1 MRCIR
6 MIRGKV
12 DEWVEIESYIK
23 IKQPEIYSKLKRY
36 KKKDITEKVTK
47 AASIDGRLKVFK
59 SLMEDMSR
67 LLSTGND

>member
-1 MRCIR
+1 MKYIR

-23 IKQPEIYSKLKRY
+23 IKQPEIYSQLKRY
-36 KKKDITEKVTK
+36 KKRDITAEVTK

-59 SLMEDMSR
+59 KLMEDMST
-67 LLSTGND
+67 LILTDND